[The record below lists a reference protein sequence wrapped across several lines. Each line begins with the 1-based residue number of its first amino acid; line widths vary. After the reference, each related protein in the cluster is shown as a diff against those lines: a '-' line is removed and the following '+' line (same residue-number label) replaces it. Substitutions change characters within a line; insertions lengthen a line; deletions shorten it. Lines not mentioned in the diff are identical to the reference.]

1 MPPRGERKASIR
13 TCARSGRFGIVPWDA
28 APAPRR
34 TETAGSSSCQSA
46 SRSRGRLKRD
56 AFSDVSIIV
65 SRDFEFHPPFVP
77 FLGVTNPVLSSES
90 ADPENRPSFSVWRT
104 SLATGRIEIF
114 PSVGARR
121 SKPTTT
127 FVGRHAARRAATNP
141 RGLSPPRRTTVGGR
155 SGRFRTVHAP
165 CRRSHRPPRPSA
177 ARPWRIFQG
186 ARGEVLA
193 LAAPRCPRP
202 RAQSPLAGSARADLA
217 IAARA

>member
-1 MPPRGERKASIR
+1 MPFPMFPSSFPAILNSIPLLSPFWGSR
-13 TCARSGRFGIVPWDA
+13 T
-28 APAPRR
+28 
-34 TETAGSSSCQSA
+34 
-46 SRSRGRLKRD
+46 
-56 AFSDVSIIV
+56 
-65 SRDFEFHPPFVP
+65 
-77 FLGVTNPVLSSES
+77 LSS
-90 ADPENRPSFSVWRT
+90 RPSQQTQKTDPR
-104 SLATGRIEIF
+104 F
-114 PSVGARR
+114 PYGNRSESRRKNLFPVVGARR